1 MMQDYIRTS
10 TYQRAILDNS
20 VDFAG
25 KVCFAIYLPSHL
37 NDFISLGRT

>member
-20 VDFAG
+20 MDFAG
-25 KVCFAIYLPSHL
+25 KVKRNSMKTNIKTKL
-37 NDFISLGRT
+37 

>member
-25 KVCFAIYLPSHL
+25 KVCLFLFLLELFNKKIH
-37 NDFISLGRT
+37 

>member
-20 VDFAG
+20 IDFAG
-25 KVCFAIYLPSHL
+25 KVTYSYILFQKKTKTI
-37 NDFISLGRT
+37 DFYV

>member
-25 KVCFAIYLPSHL
+25 KVCLIRFR
-37 NDFISLGRT
+37 FISPISDC

>member
-20 VDFAG
+20 IDFAG
-25 KVCFAIYLPSHL
+25 KVCLIFV
-37 NDFISLGRT
+37 